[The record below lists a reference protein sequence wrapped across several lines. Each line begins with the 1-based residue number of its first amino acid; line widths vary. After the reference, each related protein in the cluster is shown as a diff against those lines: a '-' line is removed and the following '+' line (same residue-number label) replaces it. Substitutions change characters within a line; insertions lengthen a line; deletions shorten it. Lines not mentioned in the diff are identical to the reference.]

1 MEAEPVL
8 FLSPDFLARLERLR
22 LAAKRLASRG
32 VEGQHPV
39 ARRGSSL
46 EFSDYREYQRGDDL
60 RYVDWN
66 AYRRLEKLFLKL
78 FTAEEEAKI
87 YLLID
92 VSQSMAE
99 HGGAKI
105 AYAKHVA
112 AALGYVGLKNHDRVG
127 AAAISAG
134 VVEYLGLG
142 RGSSQ
147 VLSLFKFLQ
156 ALECGGRTSLLE
168 AARCLSLVFPR
179 PGLVILL
186 SDLLD
191 PDYRLGLAEIL
202 LRRHEVLLVHVL
214 DEREMALEGFGEV
227 TAVDAEGSGE
237 RAFYLDGDLA
247 RRFREEW
254 ERYLEEVR
262 EYCRSRAIDY
272 FQAGPELPFEDL
284 VLRWLRRGRTVR

>member
-1 MEAEPVL
+1 MEGEQLL
-8 FLSPDFLARLERLR
+8 FLAPDFLAKLERLR
-22 LAAKRLASRG
+22 LAAKRLSSRG
-32 VEGQHPV
+32 GEGQHPV
-39 ARRGSSL
+39 PRRGSSL
-46 EFSDYREYQRGDDL
+46 EFSDYRKYQRGDDL

-87 YLLID
+87 YLALD

-105 AYAKHVA
+105 AFAKNVA

-134 VVEYLGLG
+134 VVKQLGLG
-142 RGSSQ
+142 RGNSQ
-147 VLSLFKFLQ
+147 ILNLFRFLQ
-156 ALECGGRTSLLE
+156 ELQCGGRTSLLE
-168 AARCLSLVFPR
+168 AARGFSLAFPR
-179 PGLVILL
+179 PGLVVLL

-191 PDYRLGLAEIL
+191 PDYRLGLAELL
-202 LRRHEVLLVHVL
+202 LRRHEVLLVHIL
-214 DEREMALEGFGEV
+214 DEREMLLEGFGET
-227 TAVDAEGSGE
+227 TAVDAESLGE

-254 ERYLEEVR
+254 QRYLEEVQ
-262 EYCRSRAIDY
+262 EYCRGRGIDY
-272 FQAGPELPFEDL
+272 FQAGPQLPFEDL
-284 VLRWLRRGRTVR
+284 VLQWLRRGKTVR